1 MTTGLPGSELVA
13 YPETMT
19 ERLDYWAR
27 HASYRT
33 FLAERDARGHW
44 RNVTYA
50 EVQFFALRIGQ
61 ALLEE
66 REQLGRRTLGL
77 MTRDAT

>member
-44 RNVTYA
+44 RNVTY
-50 EVQFFALRIGQ
+50 EIGR
-61 ALLEE
+61 AHV
-66 REQLGRRTLGL
+66 
-77 MTRDAT
+77 